1 MSWQLETLEQIS
13 ASQLESHT
21 RHVLRRLM
29 DYADFD
35 TGRNAR
41 PSIETL
47 AADTALSKR
56 QVYRELKLLRECG
69 WIKKCGT
76 ARRGVNVYAI
86 NCPNT
91 DQSLPDHCP
100 TTDTQSSNQDPYLNP
115 HTTNAVKGR

>member
-1 MSWQLETLEQIS
+1 MSWLLETLEQIS
-13 ASQLESHT
+13 GSQLESHT

-56 QVYRELKLLRECG
+56 QVYRELKLLREGG
-69 WIKKCGT
+69 WITQCGT
-76 ARRGVNVYAI
+76 ARRGVVVYAI
-86 NCPNT
+86 TCPT
-91 DQSLPDHCP
+91 AAQPLPDHCP
-100 TTDTQSSNQDPYLNP
+100 TPDTQSPNQDPYLNP
-115 HTTNAVKGR
+115 HTTTAVKGR